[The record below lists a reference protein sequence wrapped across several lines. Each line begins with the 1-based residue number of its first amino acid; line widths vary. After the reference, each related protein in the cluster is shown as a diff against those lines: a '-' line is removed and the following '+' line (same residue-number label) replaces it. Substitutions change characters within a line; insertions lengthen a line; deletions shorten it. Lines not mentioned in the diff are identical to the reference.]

1 MFRISWKAKPHGL
14 SQTARSDGGTIRKAR
29 KIFPPTRADSPVMH
43 QCIFAEGRPFL
54 LLNPAGNGKHK
65 SSHREKRREQ
75 CFIFQIAWKFK
86 PQGLSQT
93 ARSDGGTIWK
103 ARKIFPRQGPTLP
116 LCTGVFLQR
125 GGPVLPPI
133 PLGMGNTK
141 VPTEEKSGSS
151 VLYSR
156 LHENSSP
163 MDFPKLL
170 GAMVGQF
177 RRRGRFFPRR
187 GSALPLCT
195 GVFLQRGGTI
205 IFPNPEWDG
214 NTKLPLLLQKVGVV
228 FIKAKPIDKAGG
240 KKTEKGLGGA
250 SCILPQPLR
259 MRKLKCMP
267 PPAFQAA
274 FSFPPVK
281 TSCFI
286 GVQCIY

>member
-1 MFRISWKAKPHGL
+1 MHFCRGVAPS
-14 SQTARSDGGTIRKAR
+14 
-29 KIFPPTRADSPVMH
+29 FPPIPQGM
-43 QCIFAEGRPFL
+43 
-54 LLNPAGNGKHK
+54 GNTKAPTE
-65 SSHREKRREQ
+65 EKRWEQ
-75 CFIFQIAWKFK
+75 CFIFRISWKFK

-103 ARKIFPRQGPTLP
+103 ARKIFPAAWA
-116 LCTGVFLQR
+116 
-125 GGPVLPPI
+125 
-133 PLGMGNTK
+133 
-141 VPTEEKSGSS
+141 
-151 VLYSR
+151 
-156 LHENSSP
+156 
-163 MDFPKLL
+163 DFPV
-170 GAMVGQF
+170 MH
-177 RRRGRFFPRR
+177 RRIFAEGRPC
-187 GSALPLCT
+187 SP
-195 GVFLQRGGTI
+195 
-205 IFPNPEWDG
+205 PNPEWDG

-228 FIKAKPIDKAGG
+228 FIKAEPIDKSGG